1 MQPPKTD
8 PIKTVLTIAM
18 GFLVLHLATGWR
30 WPLMVSLVVGVL
42 GMFST
47 YLSIK
52 IDFLWMKLAWVL
64 SLIVPNILLS
74 AVFFLFLFPIAVL
87 SRIFGKKDPLFL
99 RNPKESVY
107 VSSDKVF
114 DKAGFE
120 KTW

>member
-1 MQPPKTD
+1 MKTPKTE
-8 PIKTVLTIAM
+8 PTKTVLTIVVGMVVIHVVA
-18 GFLVLHLATGWR
+18 GWQ
-30 WPLMVSLVVGVL
+30 WPLIAAIVVGLL

-74 AVFFLFLFPIAVL
+74 AVFFLFLFPVAVL
-87 SRIFGKKDPLFL
+87 SRMFGKKAPLFL
-99 RNPKESVY
+99 KNPKGSTY
-107 VSSDKVF
+107 ISNNRTF
-114 DKAGFE
+114 DIPSFE

>member
-1 MQPPKTD
+1 MQQPKTD
-8 PIKTVLTIAM
+8 PIKTVLTISM
-18 GFLVLHLATGWR
+18 GFLVLHLATAWQ
-30 WPLMVSLVVGVL
+30 WPQMVALVVGVL

-52 IDFLWMKLAWVL
+52 IDYLWMKLAWVL

-74 AVFFLFLFPIAVL
+74 AVFFLFLFPVAVL

-99 RNPKESVY
+99 RNPKGSVY